1 MKLAFYIT
9 GHGFGHATRA
19 VSVMKALIQRFPGIH
34 LYIRTLAPEQ
44 IFYAL
49 GEGDYEFEPVQLDT
63 GGFERNVLF
72 TDVERTVSVA
82 QKFYENTEP
91 IIASEVDFLK
101 KNSIDTVLFDVP
113 PMAAEI
119 AHRAGIPS
127 IACTNFSWDV
137 IYEDYPGAESLVELF
152 RQWHSKT
159 TLALEIPLGHSL
171 TSFPRRERIPII
183 ARQSQANR
191 REVREQ
197 LGVHDDQIVVLTA
210 FRGAE
215 LHGNPLE
222 CLDERI
228 LFLGFGELP
237 GKSVHLLDEQW
248 QFRFPDLVL
257 AADVVLSKPG
267 YGIVSECIANQSA
280 FLHLPREGF
289 AETAPMLADMQGLL
303 PFASIELDELNSH
316 VLQEKIHQLA
326 EPPFQWPNTPLNG
339 ADVAAEM
346 VGEVFRKK

>member
-1 MKLAFYIT
+1 MKLAVYIT

-19 VSVMKALIQRFPGIH
+19 VSVMKALILRFPGIH

-44 IFYAL
+44 IFHAL
-49 GEGDYEFEPVQLDT
+49 GKENYELEPIQLDT

-72 TDVERTVSVA
+72 TDVERTVSEA
-82 QKFYENTEP
+82 LKFYPQAETV
-91 IIASEVDFLK
+91 IASEVEFIQ
-101 KNSIDTVLFDVP
+101 KNSIEGVLFDVP

-127 IACTNFSWDV
+127 IAYANFTWDV

-152 RQWHSKT
+152 RQWQAKT
-159 TLALEIPLGHSL
+159 TLALEIPLGHPV
-171 TSFPRRERIPII
+171 TVFPRRERIPII

-191 REVREQ
+191 REVRDQ
-197 LGVHDDQIVVLTA
+197 LGVHDHQIVVLTA

-222 CLDERI
+222 CLDDRI

-237 GKSVHLLDEQW
+237 GKSVRLLDDQW

-257 AADVVLSKPG
+257 ACDVVLSKPG

-280 FLHLPREGF
+280 FLHLPRQGF
-289 AETAPMLADMQGLL
+289 AETAPMLADMKGLL
-303 PFASIELDELNSH
+303 PFASIELDELNSP
-316 VLQEKIHQLA
+316 VLQEKIHQLT
-326 EPPFQWPNTPLNG
+326 EIPFLWPDTPVNG
-339 ADVAAEM
+339 AEVAAEW
-346 VGEVFRKK
+346 VGTLLKG